1 MAASLW
7 TKVLKIDEGIPRPVG
22 FERNGEVI
30 LLLYEGQLDSRVPG
44 SKEIKD
50 L

>member
-1 MAASLW
+1 MVASLW

-30 LLLYEGQLDSRVPG
+30 SLLYEGQLNSQVPG